1 MFREQVNTVS
11 NWFKSW
17 SECEQTVALYSLL
30 KRLSP
35 TQVKFIAQVLEQGA
49 TENSQVQRLEEE
61 ANSPDYISKLCG
73 EPKEKAVTQLLSHLP
88 LLRTGNA
95 DAKTAYLKIIPQV
108 LSYSIDNG
116 VHIEESRQLLSFSL
130 IHPAITCE
138 ERSQFTMWLGYLE
151 ERFTYSI
158 YHQNRQNNFQSKS
171 AFSNRSGEDSL
182 QQQQQGVPAH
192 INLAN
197 SGCLNGWNERSAAS
211 DSMPALTLEGS
222 STERLGPILAKYAK
236 PGANRNN
243 TNSGNGDRGVPSH
256 SVHGK
261 LAGHVPLHATSSAP
275 PNTASVQG
283 GQSDNLLN
291 WLGIDTCK
299 SLQELSS
306 DPREDWL
313 PLKDKPQSSLLF
325 NP

>member
-1 MFREQVNTVS
+1 MTLVTNFTEVLKKKVVWMKYFIHILVYLFILFEKCCSIFLIKNLYNLIFVS
-11 NWFKSW
+11 I
-17 SECEQTVALYSLL
+17 T
-30 KRLSP
+30 
-35 TQVKFIAQVLEQGA
+35 
-49 TENSQVQRLEEE
+49 
-61 ANSPDYISKLCG
+61 DYITKLCG

-158 YHQNRQNNFQSKS
+158 YHQNRQNNFQSQS
-171 AFSNRSGEDSL
+171 SFSNRSGEEGL

-192 INLAN
+192 MNLAN
-197 SGCLNGWNERSAAS
+197 SGCLNGWNDRSAGS
-211 DSMPALTLEGS
+211 DSMPALTLDGG
-222 STERLGPILAKYAK
+222 STERLIPILTNYAK
-236 PGANRNN
+236 PGANRSNN
-243 TNSGNGDRGVPSH
+243 ASSSNGDRGAPSH

-275 PNTASVQG
+275 PNTGSIQG
-283 GQSDNLLN
+283 K
-291 WLGIDTCK
+291 IDLQYFFTCDYCRKVYSKDLYACK
-299 SLQELSS
+299 SEICSLNRFDSLDLS
-306 DPREDWL
+306 L
-313 PLKDKPQSSLLF
+313 TQYPLKLF
-325 NP
+325 EGKV